1 MAEYAGIGTL
11 IKRGDGASPEVF
23 TTIAQ
28 VGDIDGP
35 KLKAGTYDVTTHDN
49 TLAGYKDFITGLKD
63 GQEIKC
69 KLFFDATAATHKDA
83 SGGILNDFNTNRN
96 GNWQLVPAGYSPAV
110 KWSFAAVI
118 TEIDFAYPVDGVQKG
133 D

>member
-83 SGGILNDFNTNRN
+83 SGGILNDFIH
-96 GNWQLVPAGYSPAV
+96 
-110 KWSFAAVI
+110 AAVHS
-118 TEIDFAYPVDGVQKG
+118 AGRSGVDHAAQQSAADAKA
-133 D
+133 DQRQDDLAARPA